1 MNKWP
6 TNLAVLVTDFS
17 VTILETDLPGKVK
30 ALILFIQPRFH
41 IRQDTDIHKRLL
53 LMFSIFAIEKMTLK
67 MSVGM
72 VNI

>member
-1 MNKWP
+1 M
-6 TNLAVLVTDFS
+6 VTDFS
-17 VTILETDLPGKVK
+17 MTILKTDLPEKVK

-41 IRQDTDIHKRLL
+41 IRQDTDINKHLL
-53 LMFSIFAIEKMTLK
+53 LMFSIFAIEKMILK